1 MYILFRKQ
9 RCNRGFIMQLIIGY
23 VTAVRGTTVRAIV
36 HPNLYQ
42 TTYIYDGSLYRGI
55 SINEFIVIKKGYH
68 DIIGKIEGEEIIEKK
83 SFDESRPNN
92 DKFDRFID
100 IKILGYILGGKF
112 HSGIK
117 YLPMIQDE
125 LHLISDELISAI
137 YTFDGEINSKK
148 ILIGK
153 SLLEEIPVHIPV
165 NGIFNSHIGIFGNT
179 GSGKSN
185 SLAKIYNELFT
196 SLGNTAFKKSTFVF
210 IDFNGE
216 YKPIHNQLK
225 DKSTYLELD
234 THLKNGSNKLKI
246 KKSEFWD
253 SELLSVLFSATEK
266 TQKPFLNILVQNRE
280 KYGDEL
286 NDYFHKTI
294 KVMFGQNQHRE
305 TISVLRSIINIINP
319 KNSQK
324 INEEL
329 SEFSWFS
336 RGDSN
341 KYYKNGGSFN
351 TPEAYLAHL
360 PSLSK
365 TNIIIANISAF
376 QQITVRATL
385 QLIQSVSRNY
395 VQYEHISPL
404 IGKINSSTN
413 SLEKVID
420 IIDDLET
427 ELKPL
432 LFISLRNC
440 NQETKKTIPM
450 MIAKCSFLEH
460 KKKDTSKNSF
470 HLIIDE
476 AHNILSETSNR
487 ESETWKDYRLELFEE
502 IIKEGRKFSYF
513 VTIASQ
519 RPADISPT
527 IISQIHN
534 YFLHR
539 LVNENDL
546 FLLKNSISNLDSSSR
561 SLVPVLPAGACVVSG
576 TAFHTPMV
584 VQIQRLPSTSA
595 PKSDTIDLDS
605 FW

>member
-1 MYILFRKQ
+1 M
-9 RCNRGFIMQLIIGY
+9 
-23 VTAVRGTTVRAIV
+23 RAIV

-42 TTYIYDGSLYRGI
+42 TTYIHDGCLYRGVA
-55 SINEFIVIKKGYH
+55 INEFIVIKKGYH
-68 DIIGKIEGEEIIEKK
+68 DIIGKIEGEEILEKK
-83 SFDESRPNN
+83 SLDNSKPNN
-92 DKFDRFID
+92 EKYDRFID
-100 IKILGYILGGKF
+100 IKIIGYVLDDKF

-137 YTFDGEINSKK
+137 YTFEGRVNSKK

-185 SLAKIYNELFT
+185 SLAKIYSELF
-196 SLGNTAFKKSTFVF
+196 SSVGENLFNKSTFVF

-216 YKPIHNQLK
+216 YKPIHKQFQ
-225 DKSTYLELD
+225 DKSIYIILD
-234 THLKNGSNKLKI
+234 THSESGKHKLKI

-253 SELLSVLFSATEK
+253 PELLSVLFSATEK
-266 TQKPFLNILVQNRE
+266 TQKPFLNILVRNRY

-286 NDYFHKTI
+286 DDYFHETI
-294 KVMFGQNQHRE
+294 KIMFGQNQHRE
-305 TISVLRSIINIINP
+305 TISVLRSIISIINP
-319 KNSQK
+319 KNAK
-324 INEEL
+324 EINAEL
-329 SEFSWFS
+329 SEFSWYS
-336 RGDSN
+336 RGENN
-341 KYYKNGGSFN
+341 KYYKNGSYFN
-351 TPEAYLAHL
+351 TYQEYLSLL
-360 PSLSK
+360 PSLVNTTIDITKISSFEQ
-365 TNIIIANISAF
+365 III
-376 QQITVRATL
+376 RATL
-385 QLIQSVSRNY
+385 QLINSVSRNY

-404 IGKINSSTN
+404 IAKINSSTN
-413 SLEKVID
+413 SLEKVIEV
-420 IIDDLET
+420 IDDVDIES
-427 ELKPL
+427 KPL
-432 LFISLRNC
+432 LFISLKNC

-450 MIAKCSFLEH
+450 LIAKCSFLEH
-460 KKKDTSKNSF
+460 KKKDTAKKSF

-502 IIKEGRKFSYF
+502 IIKEGRKFGYF
-513 VTIASQ
+513 VTISSQ

-546 FLLKNSISNLDSSSR
+546 FLLKNSISNLDNASR
-561 SLVPVLPAGACVVSG
+561 ALIPNLPSGACVVSG
-576 TAFHTPMV
+576 TAFHTPMI
-584 VQIQRLPSTSA
+584 IQVKRLPSKLA
-595 PKSDTIDLDS
+595 PESDTIDLDS

>member
-1 MYILFRKQ
+1 
-9 RCNRGFIMQLIIGY
+9 MQLIIGY

>member
-1 MYILFRKQ
+1 
-9 RCNRGFIMQLIIGY
+9 MQLIIGY

-42 TTYIYDGSLYRGI
+42 TTYIHDGSLYRGVA
-55 SINEFIVIKKGYH
+55 INEFIVIKKGYH

-83 SFDESRPNN
+83 SFNESMPNN

-100 IKILGYILGGKF
+100 IKIIGYILDGKF
-112 HSGIK
+112 RSGIK

-137 YTFDGEINSKK
+137 YAFDGKIDSKK

-185 SLAKIYNELFT
+185 SLAKIYHELFS
-196 SLGNTAFKKSTFVF
+196 SLGKTVLKKSTFVF

-216 YKPIHNQLK
+216 YKPIHNQFK

-234 THLKNGSNKLKI
+234 THLKNGNNKLKI

-266 TQKPFLNILVQNRE
+266 TQKPFLNILVRNRD
-280 KYGDEL
+280 KFGDEL
-286 NDYFHKTI
+286 NDYFHSTI

-329 SEFSWFS
+329 SEFSWYS
-336 RGDSN
+336 RGDNN
-341 KYYKNGGSFN
+341 KYYKNGSSFN

-360 PSLSK
+360 PILSK
-365 TNIIIANISAF
+365 TNISMENISAF

-404 IGKINSSTN
+404 IGKINSSTS

-427 ELKPL
+427 GLKPL

-460 KKKDTSKNSF
+460 KRKDTSKNSF

-476 AHNILSETSNR
+476 AHNILSESSNR

-502 IIKEGRKFSYF
+502 IIKEGRKFGYF

-546 FLLKNSISNLDSSSR
+546 FLLKNSISTLDSSSR
-561 SLVPVLPAGACVVSG
+561 ALVPVLPAGACVVSG

-584 VQIQRLPSTSA
+584 VQMQRLPSTLA
-595 PKSDTIDLDS
+595 PESDTIDLDS

>member
-1 MYILFRKQ
+1 
-9 RCNRGFIMQLIIGY
+9 
-23 VTAVRGTTVRAIV
+23 
-36 HPNLYQ
+36 
-42 TTYIYDGSLYRGI
+42 
-55 SINEFIVIKKGYH
+55 
-68 DIIGKIEGEEIIEKK
+68 
-83 SFDESRPNN
+83 
-92 DKFDRFID
+92 
-100 IKILGYILGGKF
+100 
-112 HSGIK
+112 
-117 YLPMIQDE
+117 
-125 LHLISDELISAI
+125 
-137 YTFDGEINSKK
+137 
-148 ILIGK
+148 
-153 SLLEEIPVHIPV
+153 
-165 NGIFNSHIGIFGNT
+165 
-179 GSGKSN
+179 
-185 SLAKIYNELFT
+185 
-196 SLGNTAFKKSTFVF
+196 
-210 IDFNGE
+210 
-216 YKPIHNQLK
+216 IHNQFK

-234 THLKNGSNKLKI
+234 THLKNGNDKLKI

-266 TQKPFLNILVQNRE
+266 TQKPFLNILVRNRE

-286 NDYFHKTI
+286 NDYFHSTI
-294 KVMFGQNQHRE
+294 KIMFGQNQHRE

-319 KNSQK
+319 KNSQR

-329 SEFSWFS
+329 SEFSWYS
-336 RGDSN
+336 RGDNN
-341 KYYKNGGSFN
+341 KYYKNGSSFN

-360 PSLSK
+360 PILSE
-365 TNIIIANISAF
+365 TNISMANISVF

-404 IGKINSSTN
+404 IGKINSSTS

-427 ELKPL
+427 GFKPL

-460 KKKDTSKNSF
+460 KRKDTSKNSF

-476 AHNILSETSNR
+476 AHNILSESSNR

-502 IIKEGRKFSYF
+502 IIKEGRKFGYF

-546 FLLKNSISNLDSSSR
+546 FLLKNSISTLDSSSR
-561 SLVPVLPAGACVVSG
+561 ALVPVLPAGACVVSG

-584 VQIQRLPSTSA
+584 VQIQRLPSTLA
-595 PKSDTIDLDS
+595 PESDTIDLDS